1 MNKETGWIKLYRS
14 LTDNAFYFSEPFT
27 RTMAWVDLLLMAN
40 HKPTIIYI
48 RGNKVE
54 IGVGQTALSA
64 QTLAKRWR
72 WSRGKVFR
80 FLNELETMQQIELQ
94 KNNVTTLIS
103 IVNYVKYQ
111 DNDTADETAKS
122 TADETADDTADG
134 PQTDTNKNDKNDKN
148 DKEYINTLPQT
159 RTREEKEKL
168 GFVAFGEFQN
178 VFLKPAQRRTLDE
191 RFGTEKTQQCID
203 DLSCRLEEGN
213 DDQLNNSKSHY
224 ATLLHWLQYQQQR
237 PVAGYQRRELEV
249 DLNALK

>member
-40 HKPTIIYI
+40 HKPKIIYI

-80 FLNELETMQQIELQ
+80 FLNELEMMQQIELQ

-122 TADETADDTADG
+122 TPDETADDTADG
-134 PQTDTNKNDKNDKN
+134 LQTDTNKNDKNDKN
-148 DKEYINTLPQT
+148 ININTLSLT
-159 RTREEKEKL
+159 RTREEKI
-168 GFVAFGEFQN
+168 GFEVYGEFQN
-178 VFLKPAQRRTLDE
+178 VYLKPSQKRTLDE

-237 PVAGYQRRELEV
+237 PVTGYKRREFEV